1 MTSTRDI
8 QQDRRDTIWVAGLSA
23 FFGSLVL
30 EHFLP
35 LSGAGLRR
43 LFLLFFGGWALVY
56 AILRPWASRV
66 ADWSGGSV
74 GDDVPPPSP
83 GAHRNRPS

>member
-8 QQDRRDTIWVAGLSA
+8 RQDRRDTIWVAGLSA
-23 FFGSLVL
+23 FVGSLVL

-43 LFLLFFGGWALVY
+43 LFLLFFGGWVILYV
-56 AILRPWASRV
+56 ILRPWASRV

-74 GDDVPPPSP
+74 GDDATPPVK
-83 GAHRNRPS
+83 